1 MISVENLDNEE
12 IEEMINRT
20 RNGENIIQQEE
31 QADKIKQVNYE
42 LEPEKKELKE
52 EILTKIH

>member
-1 MISVENLDNEE
+1 
-12 IEEMINRT
+12 MINRT

-31 QADKIKQVNYE
+31 QVDQIKQVNYE

>member
-1 MISVENLDNEE
+1 
-12 IEEMINRT
+12 MINRT

-31 QADKIKQVNYE
+31 QVDKIKQVNYE